1 MIKQLLDRIFKK
13 YRILSVL
20 TNTGKSRDILLHLVQ
35 LLLRVIVLE
44 RLVNLFVRTN
54 CVADTKCRLHG
65 SVLQHLEM
73 TSSHAHFSKTPLT
86 GFPLME
92 KKLFGTPKL
101 KNE

>member
-1 MIKQLLDRIFKK
+1 MIKQLLDSILKK

-20 TNTGKSRDILLHLVQ
+20 TNIGKSRDILLHLVQ
-35 LLLRVIVLE
+35 LLLKVIVLE

-73 TSSHAHFSKTPLT
+73 TSSHAHFSKNTT
-86 GFPLME
+86 NGISINA
-92 KKLFGTPKL
+92 KKIVWDSKVQ
-101 KNE
+101 E